1 MGTSILSWNVAG
13 IRACIKKGGLD
24 FLLNS
29 KHHIVCFQ
37 ETKAEEQQVKLS
49 DDFKEH
55 YPFRYWN
62 STQGI
67 TQRKGLSGTAIWS
80 KIRPIKEIPPM
91 DIDVEGRT
99 TTLEFDDFILLTVY
113 TPNSQKLDSE
123 RFIFRTTVWDPHFQ
137 EHVKELNKIK
147 PVILCGDFNVAY
159 KEIDLHNPKQSRN
172 KNAGFIDDERVEFG
186 KLLNCGFIDCFRTFC
201 EDGEKYTY
209 WDQRNPLL
217 RVTNKGWRI
226 DYFLSTKE
234 LDNKLVD
241 CKIHP
246 EIMGSDHCPSE
257 LLLSF

>member
-1 MGTSILSWNVAG
+1 MNTSILSWNVAG

-24 FLLNS
+24 FLLNGD
-29 KHHIVCFQ
+29 HNIVCFQ
-37 ETKAEEQQVKLS
+37 ETKAEEHQVKLS

-62 STQGI
+62 STQGT

-80 KIRPIKEIPPM
+80 KIRPIREIKPM

-123 RFIFRTTVWDPHFQ
+123 RFMFRTTVWDPHFQ
-137 EHVKELNKIK
+137 EHVAKLHEIK
-147 PVILCGDFNVAY
+147 PVILCGDFNVAH
-159 KEIDLHNPKQSRN
+159 KEIDIHNPSKSKNKQ
-172 KNAGFIDDERVEFG
+172 AGFLDDERVEFQ
-186 KLLNCGFIDCFRTFC
+186 KLLEKGYTDAFRTFYK
-201 EDGEKYTY
+201 DGNNYTY

-217 RVTNKGWRI
+217 RATNKGWRI
-226 DYFLSTKE
+226 DYFLHTNE
-234 LDNKLVD
+234 LNDKITD

-246 EIMGSDHCPSE
+246 EIMGSDHCPVE
-257 LLLSF
+257 LKL